1 MEATVVTPYDISGR
15 LWLRVGRYRGF
26 VLSARPFVIGRLGAT
41 TVRAHPSL
49 LLAGVVLV
57 MLFAPRFDA
66 GGANPYL
73 VGVVFVVALYASVLV
88 HELAHMA
95 VALAYGLRVPSVT
108 LHLLGGETR
117 IAGGSRGPL
126 QEALT
131 SVVGPLASA
140 SVGLVASVGVGAVQD
155 PTAAQVLWSLGWIN
169 LLIAGFNL
177 LPAPPLDGGH
187 VVAAIVWGISG
198 RPSSGTRASGWSGRA
213 TAVLAV
219 VVVVWFSLGS
229 SRGLVDVLVAVIVAG
244 FLWTSAGQ
252 ALRLATLQRR
262 HEDADDEP
270 HPGSGRTTP

>member
-1 MEATVVTPYDISGR
+1 M
-15 LWLRVGRYRGF
+15 
-26 VLSARPFVIGRLGAT
+26 LSPRPFVIGRLGAT
-41 TVRAHPSL
+41 TLRAHPSL

-57 MLFAPRFDA
+57 VLFAPRFDA
-66 GGANPYL
+66 GGADPYL
-73 VGVVFVVALYASVLV
+73 VGVVFVAALYASVLV

-95 VALAYGLRVPSVT
+95 VARAYGLQVPSVT

-140 SVGLVASVGVGAVQD
+140 VVGLAASYGVGAVGD

-187 VVAAIVWGISG
+187 VVAAIGWGITG
-198 RPSSGTRASGWSGRA
+198 RPSSGTRASAWSGRA
-213 TAVLAV
+213 TALVAVAAV
-219 VVVVWFSLGS
+219 VSFTLGS
-229 SRGLVDVLVAVIVAG
+229 SRGLVDLLVAVIVAG
-244 FLWTSAGQ
+244 FLWSGAGQ
-252 ALRLATLQRR
+252 ALRLADLQRR
-262 HEDADDEP
+262 HEDAHDDP
-270 HPGSGRTTP
+270 DPDPGRTTP